1 MNKLRA
7 LRLAALMI
15 VTFAAC
21 SNKED
26 EKEDLKDYLQEEI
39 VIDQVTIGSSTYHF
53 DNIDSETV
61 TITDYVGVDT
71 PHDVEIPAELNGKT
85 VVGISDSAFYYHSN
99 IKSVKI
105 PDTVKTIGKYA
116 FAGCSMLEVVT
127 IPAGVETMGEGA
139 FYGCTGLLVLN
150 FSTDSKLTDI
160 PRQAFSDC
168 TALVAANIPSTVK
181 TIGTGA
187 FLGCSSIAR
196 VKVAEGVEVIGSQAF
211 QNCTALEKVILPASV
226 VSIGSLAFSGSEAL
240 YIEGVS
246 CPENSVAAEFIA
258 SMNLENKPAA

>member
-1 MNKLRA
+1 
-7 LRLAALMI
+7 
-15 VTFAAC
+15 
-21 SNKED
+21 
-26 EKEDLKDYLQEEI
+26 
-39 VIDQVTIGSSTYHF
+39 
-53 DNIDSETV
+53 
-61 TITDYVGVDT
+61 
-71 PHDVEIPAELNGKT
+71 
-85 VVGISDSAFYYHSN
+85 
-99 IKSVKI
+99 
-105 PDTVKTIGKYA
+105 
-116 FAGCSMLEVVT
+116 MLEVVT

-150 FSTDSKLTDI
+150 FSMDSNLTDI

-181 TIGTGA
+181 TIGTAA
-187 FLGCSSIAR
+187 FLGCSSITR

-211 QNCTALEKVILPASV
+211 QNCTALEQLILPASV
-226 VSIGSLAFSGSEAL
+226 VSIGSLAFSGSDAL